1 MVPARQNGRGYRTGF
16 RSSASGEFR
25 ICTSHPHRPGSK
37 AVSTGLTQCARRDA
51 IATSRHRGD
60 AMPVTDRAAVVAEAL
75 VSEIVNVLTT
85 TTVARTELRR
95 RITEILRDEFA
106 EERWQGVVD
115 RTLPDP

>member
-1 MVPARQNGRGYRTGF
+1 
-16 RSSASGEFR
+16 
-25 ICTSHPHRPGSK
+25 
-37 AVSTGLTQCARRDA
+37 
-51 IATSRHRGD
+51 
-60 AMPVTDRAAVVAEAL
+60 MPVTDRAAVVAEAL
-75 VSEIVNVLTT
+75 VSEIVDVLT

>member
-1 MVPARQNGRGYRTGF
+1 
-16 RSSASGEFR
+16 
-25 ICTSHPHRPGSK
+25 
-37 AVSTGLTQCARRDA
+37 
-51 IATSRHRGD
+51 
-60 AMPVTDRAAVVAEAL
+60 MPVTDRAAVVAEAL
-75 VSEIVNVLTT
+75 AQIVDVLTT